1 MSKDSLLKKEF
12 KKSDVQRA
20 RNLISKNFTA
30 NTKAQ
35 SGYKKHIEKHIEG
48 DIWEEAGRQWTIKKG
63 VKQNITRLDKAKKSH
78 IVPLFCPKCKKVMNK
93 GMDPSY
99 YQATDQC
106 FKCFKKFETQL
117 RATGL
122 WDEWEKR
129 TFNGNIDSFITWYKD
144 WVMDSLNVSNDSFIS
159 EKGDVE
165 TWRGGVNKSK
175 AIEALNNT
183 IKAWEEA
190 RK

>member
-1 MSKDSLLKKEF
+1 MDENILRKEF
-12 KKSDVQRA
+12 GKKDVTRL
-20 RNLISKNFTA
+20 RNLMTGKHGNKNGQSVGYS
-30 NTKAQ
+30 KAQ
-35 SGYKKHIEKHIEG
+35 TFYKEG
-48 DIWEEAGRQWTIKKG
+48 DIWKEDGREWTIKDG
-63 VKQNITRLDKAKKSH
+63 LKQNITRLDKAKKSH